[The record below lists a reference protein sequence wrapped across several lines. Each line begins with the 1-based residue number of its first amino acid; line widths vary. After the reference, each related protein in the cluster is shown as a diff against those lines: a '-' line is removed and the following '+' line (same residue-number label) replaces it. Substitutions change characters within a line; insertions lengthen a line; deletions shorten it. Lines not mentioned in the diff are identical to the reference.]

1 MAGKEGAAK
10 RSHSLRNPSHCHTVC
25 LQVPLSLSHLFS
37 VSFCR
42 SISLSPSL
50 QKVVLCRWFA
60 HLHFYHSS
68 RCKPNQ
74 MVSWD
79 CLKHHSYKLP
89 TVGNYQHRLLFL
101 RKKKKLCFS
110 TCQNPAEGIL
120 PSQMHEYCS
129 KKAPQCQQCLLL
141 TIVHCDSIK
150 RLLWGK
156 GNCYISYS
164 GVSTSMLSYRFRNLL
179 LWEKKNLCL

>member
-1 MAGKEGAAK
+1 MMAGKEGAAK
-10 RSHSLRNPSHCHTVC
+10 HSHSLRNPSHCHTVC

-42 SISLSPSL
+42 SISLSPSS
-50 QKVVLCRWFA
+50 QKVVLCRWFT
-60 HLHFYHSS
+60 HLHFFHSS

-101 RKKKKLCFS
+101 RKKKKIMFLHMPKPS
-110 TCQNPAEGIL
+110 RGHPSISKAWILQQKGSAMPAVSFIVNCALWLNKEVPVGEG
-120 PSQMHEYCS
+120 
-129 KKAPQCQQCLLL
+129 KLLYKL
-141 TIVHCDSIK
+141 
-150 RLLWGK
+150 
-156 GNCYISYS
+156 
-164 GVSTSMLSYRFRNLL
+164 FRSVYLHVEL
-179 LWEKKNLCL
+179 